1 MSWWAETIA
10 RIPSGAFLVSGSTDA
25 DRPTTVTRRLCG
37 HAGHVCRETLGRI
50 FATPPGDARHEEAGD
65 RLARLSVVRSLV
77 RSDEIWIS
85 YTPAIW
91 PSSRKQEVEP

>member
-1 MSWWAETIA
+1 MSCPT
-10 RIPSGAFLVSGSTDA
+10 RSDL
-25 DRPTTVTRRLCG
+25 PTTVARRLRG
-37 HAGHVCRETLGRI
+37 HTGHVCRETLGRI
-50 FATPPGDARHEEAGD
+50 FATPRGGGSRHEEAGG
-65 RLARLSVVRSLV
+65 RLARLSVPRSLV